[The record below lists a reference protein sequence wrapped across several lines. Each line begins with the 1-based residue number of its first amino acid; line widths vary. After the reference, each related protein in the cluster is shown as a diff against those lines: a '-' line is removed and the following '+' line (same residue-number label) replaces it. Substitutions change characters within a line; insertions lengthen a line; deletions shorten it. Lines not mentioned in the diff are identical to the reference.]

1 MSDLHLRAPAKINL
15 GLEVIR
21 RRSDGFHDI
30 NTVFATVD
38 VCDRIGLSRR
48 PDGEITLRV
57 SGNPELESG
66 ASNLC
71 VRAAAALRQRLG
83 DSRLGADIVLEKHIP
98 IGAGLGGGSS
108 DAAAVLRGVAE
119 LWCAHELGSSDLEE
133 IGLQLGSDV
142 PFFIRGGIAHA
153 RGRGERLRP
162 LAISLPY
169 VALLVNPGIH
179 IPTPWAYARLGRTG
193 ERAETDLVLL
203 LERSAADP
211 SVLSIGLEN
220 DFEPAAFE
228 AHPVLGT
235 IKERLYGAGAQVA
248 LMSGSGA
255 TMFGLF
261 GTPGQAHA
269 AARSFADY
277 WHAVGSIGEVSAGTT

>member
-21 RRSDGFHDI
+21 RRPDGYHDI

-38 VCDRIGLSRR
+38 VCDRISLR
-48 PDGEITLRV
+48 PRLDGEITLRV

-83 DSRLGADIVLEKHIP
+83 NPRLGVDIVLEKHIP
-98 IGAGLGGGSS
+98 MGAGLGGGSS
-108 DAAAVLRGVAE
+108 DAAAVLRGASE
-119 LWCAHELGSSDLEE
+119 LWGARELENGDLEE

-142 PFFIRGGIAHA
+142 PFFISGGIAHA

-162 LAISLPY
+162 VAIALPY

-179 IPTPWAYARLGRTG
+179 ISTPWAYARIARTG
-193 ERAETDLVLL
+193 ERAETDLVSL

-211 SVLSIGLEN
+211 SVLSKELGN

-228 AHPVLGT
+228 TYPLLGA
-235 IKERLYGAGAQVA
+235 IKEALYRAGAQVA

-261 GTPGQAHA
+261 GTLGQAQV

-277 WHAVGSIGEVSAGTT
+277 WHAVGHMGEVLAC